1 MVSSVSVLSAFFN
14 SFTSIVLSKFFL
26 SIFSKRLYKKWFLMF
41 ISFLVFFLTLLFVS
55 NVVLKLVILIACTY
69 IVSTCYDLSLYNK
82 LLYTTIVM
90 ALSGLTEIIA
100 GFVLMIVFSA
110 GFNEIINSDIYMLF
124 GSLLSKTFLLTI
136 LVFISQYNSKVL
148 IGKFK
153 ATWLPVY
160 ILPLSTFIATWAFYC
175 SMYYI
180 QNDIFVRN
188 LSMFSL
194 LMLTVG
200 DIFIIKFVDNI
211 HDVVQKEN
219 RLRVAEELIKHQE
232 RQYIQMIE
240 GNEKIVKIRHD
251 YKNFVIGIFSL
262 ISADRID
269 DVKLKLEEELN
280 SLDVA
285 SNHMLCGDSVI
296 DTIINCKSGE
306 AADRGVEIKFEYKNI
321 RNLNVSGVDLAI
333 LLGNAIDNSIEACE
347 ELDEAHDKTINVLIT
362 MKGEQILII
371 ITNGVKKNKD
381 VNNLSSEKIGMHGYG
396 IINMKSI
403 AEKYGGT
410 VTFDCEN
417 CVFTTFI
424 TLNNKHRLS

>member
-1 MVSSVSVLSAFFN
+1 MVSSTSVLSAVFN
-14 SFTSIVLSKFFL
+14 SFTSIVLAKFFL
-26 SIFSKRLYKKWFLMF
+26 SIFSKRIHQKKALLF

-55 NVVLKLVILIACTY
+55 NAVLKLIILIACTY
-69 IVSTCYDLSLYNK
+69 IVSTCYELSFHNK
-82 LLYTTIVM
+82 MLYTTIVM

-124 GSLLSKTFLLTI
+124 GSLLSKTFLLTV

-153 ATWLPVY
+153 TTWLPIY

-180 QNDIFVRN
+180 QNNTFVRN
-188 LSMFSL
+188 LSMLSL
-194 LMLTVG
+194 LMLTIG

-219 RLRVAEELIKHQE
+219 RLRIAEELIKHQE

-262 ISADRID
+262 IGANRID
-269 DVKLKLEEELN
+269 DVKLKLKEELD
-280 SLDVA
+280 SLEVT

-296 DTIINCKSGE
+296 DTIINCKSSE
-306 AADRGVEIKFEYKNI
+306 AADRGVAIKFEHKNI
-321 RNLNVSGVDLAI
+321 HGLNVSGVDLSI
-333 LLGNAIDNSIEACE
+333 LLGNAIDNSIDACE
-347 ELDEAHDKTINVLIT
+347 ELDEADDKIIKVLIT
-362 MKGEQILII
+362 MKGDQILII
-371 ITNGVKKNKD
+371 ITNGVKNNKD
-381 VNNLSSEKIGMHGYG
+381 VNKLVSEKSGMHGYG
-396 IINMKSI
+396 IMNMKAI

-417 CVFTTFI
+417 CVFTTFV
-424 TLNNKHRLS
+424 TLNNKHRIG